1 MSYLRDLSGALAFR
15 SGSLHNLAARRSVA
29 PGIACFSAG
38 YLAFVLVRNSSY
50 AAGGGPA
57 RMGGVWSVAVI
68 LLDIHLIQMLLFLS
82 LVYVPVLVALCN
94 AFSGDGLGFSMSR
107 LEYSEHVSALF
118 PLWGVLFLIGAPI
131 LPVFLALGLEGISA
145 GELWLMV
152 SSLVYTVWAVK
163 EINYLPVSAALG
175 VAGISILTLPV
186 LFLLTNF
193 LLSLPFFILLPLLY
207 IFIIRFRELVSA
219 KQAER
224 VFLQHLR
231 SLTQNPRDADAH
243 YQIGLLHF
251 RRNQWEPAQR
261 YFEKAL
267 AINPEDPEVKYFLGR
282 VHEARGE
289 WQKALDQYEVT
300 YRLNPEFGLGDIFRE
315 VGKGYLNTG
324 NIEKAIEFLQFF
336 LQQRASDPEGRYWLA
351 VALQEA
357 GRPDEMRD
365 QLNTILVQARSNPR
379 FFRKEHRQWIYRAR
393 MLLHGASGL

>member
-1 MSYLRDLSGALAFR
+1 MNYLRDLLGALAFR
-15 SGSLHNLAARRSVA
+15 SRSLYDLAARRSVA

-38 YLAFVLVRNSSY
+38 YLGFVLVRNSSY
-50 AAGGGPA
+50 AAADGSA
-57 RMGGVWSVAVI
+57 YVGGVWNVAVI

-94 AFSGDGLGFSMSR
+94 AFSGDGLGFSLSR
-107 LEYSEHVSALF
+107 LEYSAHISALF

-163 EINYLPVSAALG
+163 EVDYLPVSAALG
-175 VAGISILTLPV
+175 VVGISILTLPV
-186 LFLLTNF
+186 LFVLTNF

-207 IFIIRFRELVSA
+207 IFIVRFRELVSA
-219 KQAER
+219 KRVER

-251 RRNQWEPAQR
+251 RRNHWEPAQR
-261 YFEKAL
+261 YFEQAL
-267 AINPEDPEVKYFLGR
+267 AIDSEDPEVNYFLGR
-282 VHEARGE
+282 VHEAKGE
-289 WQKALDQYEVT
+289 WQPALDRYEIT
-300 YRLNPEFGLGDIFRE
+300 YRLNPGYGLGDIFRE

-324 NIEKAIEFLQFF
+324 NAEKAIEFLQFL
-336 LQQRASDPEGRYWLA
+336 LQKRTSDPEGRYWLA
-351 VALQEA
+351 VALQKA
-357 GRPDEMRD
+357 GRPDEMRN
-365 QLNTILVQARSNPR
+365 QLNAVLVQARSNPR

-393 MLLHGASGL
+393 TLLHGASRL